1 MAALDLDRLS
11 DYLAAAVPGFPRV
24 TDAQQFTGGQSNPTY
39 LLTAGD
45 RRFVLRRK
53 PAGPILPSAHAID
66 REFRLL
72 AALAPTDVPVATALH
87 YAADQTV
94 IGSEFYLM
102 DFVDGVVHWNP
113 ALPEMERAQRTPVTF
128 AMVDTLAALHG
139 VDWRGAGLADF
150 GKPNDYAARQI
161 ARWSRQVRA
170 TEDGSSPEMER
181 LIARLEDRLPPDDG
195 RATLVHGDFRID
207 NLMYAKCGARV
218 LAVLDWEL
226 ATIGHPFADL
236 AYMLMHHRLDNAG
249 VFHGLGGVD
258 RAAEGLPSEAEI
270 IARYAETAGLD
281 DTPALEFW
289 ISLSAFRLAAILEG
303 VRARIAE
310 GNASDPERG
319 RKLVQTIPELLD
331 LGLNPSRTG
340 QGSAD

>member
-1 MAALDLDRLS
+1 MATLDLDRLS
-11 DYLAAAVPGFPRV
+11 DYLTARLPNLPRL
-24 TDAQQFTGGQSNPTY
+24 TGAQQFSGGQSNPTY
-39 LLTAGD
+39 LLKAGD

-53 PAGPILPSAHAID
+53 PGGAILPSAHAID

-72 AALAPTDVPVATALH
+72 TALAPTDVPVAPALH
-87 YAADQTV
+87 YATDETV

-102 DFVDGVVHWNP
+102 EFVDGVVHWNP
-113 ALPEMERAQRTPVTF
+113 ALPEMDPAQRRPVTF
-128 AMVDTLAALHG
+128 AMVDTLAALHR
-139 VDWRGAGLADF
+139 VDWRAAGLADF

-161 ARWSRQVRA
+161 ARWSRQFRA
-170 TEDGSSPEMER
+170 TEDGSYPDMER
-181 LIARLEDRLPPDDG
+181 LIAQLEADLPADDG

-207 NLMYAKCGARV
+207 NLMFRSGSDEV

-236 AYMLMHHRLDNAG
+236 AYMLMHHRLPNDS

-258 RAAEGLPSEAEI
+258 RAAEGLPGEAQI
-270 IARYAETAGLD
+270 IARYADRIGMSDAPPLD
-281 DTPALEFW
+281 FW

-303 VRARIAE
+303 VRARIEE

-319 RKLVQTIPELLD
+319 RKLIRTIPDLIA
-331 LGLNPSRTG
+331 LGLNP
-340 QGSAD
+340 AAPA